1 MVRGGDVVTA
11 PPEGSNVRP
20 KRPTAYVRELRSR
33 RVPTEATFD
42 WDVVGLA
49 QEDGLNPDSQAARFN
64 QIIFGVRLATT
75 AVALALV
82 VSPAVDHGAA
92 TYVWAVLVTIYNVFR
107 LLQPLR
113 GNDDLASVARVLVEV
128 ALHALAVTF
137 TGAWSSPFVFPLLT
151 AIIVAGF
158 ARGVW
163 PALRVSVAT
172 SVAVS
177 VVQMLRQPDAPN
189 LWLTN
194 AQWTL
199 FLVLVG
205 IMAGYARRV
214 LGEARTSH
222 TLAMTRVEHLAD
234 ANRLLSSLHTV
245 AQVLPASLDLDEV
258 LDSTMVRLRELFG
271 YDAAAL
277 LLLDDTD
284 GSWRVSRWDGHRL
297 PSTLGPGELPIVLQQ
312 AQVERAVRTVP
323 SLVELGGGLVPKMTS
338 GCYGVLTARGNLT
351 GLVVMESLTAA
362 TYSDRD
368 ADLLRGFLEPAA
380 LAIDNAQVFTR
391 LRTVGADEERT
402 RIARDL
408 HDRIGQSLAYVAFEL
423 DRLLK
428 TYERGDDVGP
438 SLQRL
443 RGDVR
448 GVIAEVR
455 DTLYDLR
462 TDVSEEQDFVQTME
476 AFLERVR
483 ERSNLRA
490 RVVAQVSGRMPLLPE
505 RELWRIAQEAV
516 INVER
521 HAKASSV
528 SVTWRTDGRRVELEV
543 VDDGMGFPTGKAGR
557 LDSYG
562 ILGMRERAASIGAT
576 MEISGVEGRG
586 TVVRCRLDAA

>member
-1 MVRGGDVVTA
+1 M
-11 PPEGSNVRP
+11 PENPSSRP
-20 KRPTAYVRELRSR
+20 KRPAVYVRELRSR
-33 RVPTEATFD
+33 RVPTESNLE
-42 WDVVGLA
+42 WDFSGLS
-49 QEDGLNPDSQAARFN
+49 QDDGPTPESQADRFN
-64 QIIFGVRLATT
+64 QIVFGVRLATT

-82 VSPAVDHGAA
+82 VSPATNHGFG
-92 TYVWAVLVTIYNVFR
+92 TYVWAAVVTTYNIFR

-158 ARGVW
+158 ARGIW
-163 PALRVSVAT
+163 PALRGSVAT
-172 SVAVS
+172 AVAVS
-177 VVQMLRQPDAPN
+177 TVQVVSQADGPN
-189 LWLTN
+189 VWVTN

-205 IMAGYARRV
+205 VMSGYARRV

-245 AQVLPASLDLDEV
+245 AQLLPASLDLDEV

-277 LLLDDTD
+277 LLLDETD
-284 GSWRVSRWDGHRL
+284 GSWRVARWDGHRL
-297 PSTLGPGELPIVLQQ
+297 PSTLTPGELPIVLQQ

-323 SLVELGGGLVPKMTS
+323 SLIELGGGLIPKMIS

-351 GLVVMESLTAA
+351 GLVVMESAA
-362 TYSDRD
+362 AGAYSGRD
-368 ADLLRGFLEPAA
+368 GDLLRGFIEPAA

-428 TYERGDDVGP
+428 TYERGEDVGP

-448 GVIAEVR
+448 GVIGEVR

-483 ERSNLRA
+483 ERSNIRA

-543 VDDGMGFPTGKAGR
+543 VDDGVGFPSGKAGR

-576 MEISGVEGRG
+576 MEISGAEGRG

>member
-1 MVRGGDVVTA
+1 MNSASEAASRR
-11 PPEGSNVRP
+11 RP
-20 KRPTAYVRELRSR
+20 SRPAVYVRELRSR
-33 RVPTEATFD
+33 RAPTEAAFD
-42 WDVVGLA
+42 WDFGALVHDEGPTP
-49 QEDGLNPDSQAARFN
+49 ESQADRFK
-64 QIIFGVRLATT
+64 QIVFAVRLATT

-82 VSPAVDHGAA
+82 VSPAVDHSTS
-92 TYVWAVLVTIYNVFR
+92 TYIWAGVVTVYNVFR

-113 GNDDLASVARVLVEV
+113 GNDDVASVARVLVEV

-137 TGAWSSPFVFPLLT
+137 TGAWSSPFVYPLLT

-158 ARGVW
+158 ARGIW
-163 PALRVSVAT
+163 PALRVSAAT
-172 SVAVS
+172 AVAVS
-177 VVQMLRQPDAPN
+177 VVQAVRAPQAAN
-189 LWLTN
+189 LWVTN
-194 AQWTL
+194 AQWTS

-205 IMAGYARRV
+205 VMAGYARRV
-214 LGEARTSH
+214 LGEARTTH
-222 TLAMTRVEHLAD
+222 TLAMTRVGQLAD
-234 ANRLLSSLHTV
+234 ANRLLSSLHAV

-258 LDSTMVRLRELFG
+258 LDSTMVRLRELFV
-271 YDAAAL
+271 YDASAL
-277 LLLDDTD
+277 LLLDETD
-284 GSWRVSRWDGHRL
+284 GSWRVARWDGHRL
-297 PSTLGPGELPIVLQQ
+297 PATLTQVDLPIALQQ
-312 AQVERAVRTVP
+312 TQVERAVRAVP
-323 SLVELGGGLVPKMTS
+323 NLVEHGGGLAPKMLS
-338 GCYGVLTARGNLT
+338 GCYGVLSARGDLT
-351 GLVVMESLTAA
+351 GLVVMESGTADA
-362 TYSDRD
+362 YSARD
-368 ADLLRGFLEPAA
+368 VDLLRGFLEPAA
-380 LAIDNAQVFTR
+380 LAINNSQVFTR

-428 TYERGDDVGP
+428 THERGDDVGP
-438 SLQRL
+438 PLRRL

-490 RVVAQVSGRMPLLPE
+490 RVVSQVTGRMPLLPE

-528 SVTWRTDGRRVELEV
+528 SVTWRTDGKYVELEV
-543 VDDGMGFPTGKAGR
+543 VDDGVGFPTGKAGR

-576 MEISGVEGRG
+576 MEITGAEGRG